1 MLLNVFYFLLG
12 LGARMQDVV
21 RLGAP
26 IAGLFATLL
35 SSHLLVLLVGSTL
48 WNGAVHLVL
57 QGAYR
62 RRDRTVPEGFYI
74 DIDTILIARYG
85 LEQCVDG
92 GL

>member
-35 SSHLLVLLVGSTL
+35 SSHLLVLLMGTAL
-48 WNGAVHLVL
+48 WNGAVRLLLL
-57 QGAYR
+57 QGA
-62 RRDRTVPEGFYI
+62 DRSASEGFRI
-74 DIDTILIARYG
+74 DVDTLLIARYG
-85 LEQCVDG
+85 VEPCVDG